1 MKKAVFFLF
10 FFFSFFY
17 GFSQDTISI
26 EEIYNY
32 LNLNKVTSGDFI
44 LEKKSEKLKRPL
56 KSFGKFV
63 FSQEGILWKTEKP
76 FPSVMAITTT
86 YIIQT
91 KIDGSKVVTDGSS
104 NEVFKSVAQTISSL
118 FSGNINSLENFF
130 LINDFSYQNNEW
142 KVSLKPKDK
151 NIEST
156 LNNVVIG
163 GVFKEKKASMDFIQ
177 IMQNKTDITTYN
189 LLNQIYKQELNDEEL
204 AFFKK

>member
-1 MKKAVFFLF
+1 
-10 FFFSFFY
+10 FFSFFY
-17 GFSQDTISI
+17 GFSQNATSI

-177 IMQNKTDITTYN
+177 IMQNKTDVTTYN

>member
-17 GFSQDTISI
+17 GFSQNATSI

-177 IMQNKTDITTYN
+177 IMQNKTDVTTYN

>member
-17 GFSQDTISI
+17 GVSQNATSI

-118 FSGNINSLENFF
+118 FSGNINSLEKFF

-156 LNNVVIG
+156 LNNIVIG

>member
-1 MKKAVFFLF
+1 MKKTVFFLF

-17 GFSQDTISI
+17 GFSQNATSI

>member
-1 MKKAVFFLF
+1 
-10 FFFSFFY
+10 
-17 GFSQDTISI
+17 
-26 EEIYNY
+26 

>member
-10 FFFSFFY
+10 FFFSFSY
-17 GFSQDTISI
+17 GFSQNSTSI

>member
-17 GFSQDTISI
+17 GFSQDTTSI

-32 LNLNKVTSGDFI
+32 LNLNKVTSGDFV

>member
-1 MKKAVFFLF
+1 MKKTVFFLF

-17 GFSQDTISI
+17 GFSQNATSI

-104 NEVFKSVAQTISSL
+104 NEVFKSVAQTVSSL

>member
-17 GFSQDTISI
+17 GFSQDTTSI

>member
-1 MKKAVFFLF
+1 
-10 FFFSFFY
+10 
-17 GFSQDTISI
+17 GFSQNATSI

-104 NEVFKSVAQTISSL
+104 NEVFKSVAQTVSSL

>member
-17 GFSQDTISI
+17 GFSQNTTSI